1 VHFLQ
6 IECKG
11 TLVNN
16 TAKQSFRDKMTFNKL
31 KDTRFRE
38 QVTERRHKA
47 QGPRHRRV
55 ETGTQSSLPWFTL
68 RLMKQVY
75 LKKKISNRI
84 ANGHPWIFA
93 NEVQKVDDGVNAGDI
108 IEVYFDNGKFAGK
121 GYINT
126 RSQIIVRLLTR
137 DKKAEINEQFFIDRI
152 GECWTYRKKTG
163 YVENCRLVFG
173 EADGLPQLII
183 DKFNDYFVI
192 QTLALGID
200 LWKPAFVK
208 AINQIFNPKGIYERN
223 DVPVRELEG
232 LSQQKGFLS
241 GSFDTRIII
250 NENGL
255 RFNVDLENGQ
265 KTGYFLDQQDNRR
278 AIQNIVKD
286 AEVLGAFTYTGTFE
300 IHAAHYGAR
309 SVLGIDISEN
319 AIEQANRNAT
329 LNNLQNVV
337 RFETAN
343 AFDVL
348 KQWSRDG
355 RLYDVVMLD
364 PPAFTKSRETIQK
377 AITGYKEINLRGMKL
392 IRPGGFLV
400 TSSCTS
406 LVSPELFLQIID
418 MAAKDA
424 RRKIRQV
431 VFQTQSSDHPIIRGI
446 ENTQYLKFLIVEV
459 Q

>member
-1 VHFLQ
+1 
-6 IECKG
+6 
-11 TLVNN
+11 
-16 TAKQSFRDKMTFNKL
+16 M
-31 KDTRFRE
+31 
-38 QVTERRHKA
+38 
-47 QGPRHRRV
+47 
-55 ETGTQSSLPWFTL
+55 
-68 RLMKQVY
+68 
-75 LKKKISNRI
+75 
-84 ANGHPWIFA
+84 
-93 NEVQKVDDGVNAGDI
+93 
-108 IEVYFDNGKFAGK
+108 
-121 GYINT
+121 
-126 RSQIIVRLLTR
+126 
-137 DKKAEINEQFFIDRI
+137 
-152 GECWTYRKKTG
+152 
-163 YVENCRLVFG
+163 
-173 EADGLPQLII
+173 PQLII

-200 LWKPAFVK
+200 LWKPAIVK
-208 AINQIFNPKGIYERN
+208 AINQIFKPKGIYERN

-241 GSFDTRIII
+241 EPFDTKIII

-255 RFNVDLENGQ
+255 KFNVDMENGQ

-278 AIQNIVKD
+278 AIQHIVKD
-286 AEVLGAFTYTGTFE
+286 ADVLGAFTYTGTFE
-300 IHAAHYGAR
+300 IHAAHYGAK

-319 AIEQANRNAT
+319 AIEQAKRNAK
-329 LNNLQNVV
+329 LNDLQDIV

-348 KQWSRDG
+348 KQWSKDG
-355 RLYDVVMLD
+355 RQYDVVMLD

-431 VFQTQSSDHPIIRGI
+431 VFQTQSADHPIIRGI
-446 ENTQYLKFLIVEV
+446 ENTQYLKFLIVQV